1 MNEHD
6 ALAEESTSEYL
17 KVECVNNVIVVTPSG
32 DLGEF
37 VVNTIGGDAE
47 RALKK
52 FQETHECRH
61 VVIDFCHTDYFGS
74 SALGLFV
81 RLWKRARERGGR
93 MALCNL
99 SEHEIEVLKVV
110 RLNELWAI
118 CDSLEDAKSVVLAEP

>member
-1 MNEHD
+1 MNKHD
-6 ALAEESTSEYL
+6 TVSEESTSEYL
-17 KVECVNNVIVVTPSG
+17 KVECANDVIVVTPSG

-37 VVNTIGGDAE
+37 VVNSVGGEAE

-52 FQETHECRH
+52 FQEAHECRH
-61 VVIDFCHTDYFGS
+61 VVIDFCNTDYFGS

-110 RLNELWAI
+110 RLSEFWTT
-118 CDSLEDAKSVVLAEP
+118 CDSLEDAKSVVLSG